1 MVNNNSNDNN
11 FKIVHCP
18 KCNTQKIDIIDLDEY
33 NQVLIFKCNECGE
46 EFTKPV
52 EVIVSAF
59 DHSPHNLPH
68 SI

>member
-1 MVNNNSNDNN
+1 MVNNNVFGNN
-11 FKIVHCP
+11 SEIIRCP
-18 KCNTQKIDIIDLDEY
+18 MCSAQKMDIIDLGEY

-52 EVIVSAF
+52 KMIISA
-59 DHSPHNLPH
+59 